1 MRAIGPNITPDVGG
15 IYIHLKSGT
24 RYTVHSVGKVKLPNG
39 EWQLSVNYFRSDGSN
54 LTTYTRT
61 LIDFQASFA
70 DSGDSILIE

>member
-1 MRAIGPNITPDVGG
+1 MKAIGPNIIPDVGS

-24 RYTVHSVGKVKLPNG
+24 RYTVYSVGKVKLPNG

-61 LIDFQASFA
+61 LSDFQASFA

>member
-54 LTTYTRT
+54 LTNYTRT
-61 LIDFQASFA
+61 LIDFQAYFA
-70 DSGDSILIE
+70 YSGYSILIE

>member
-1 MRAIGPNITPDVGG
+1 MKAIGPNITPDVGG

-61 LIDFQASFA
+61 LADFQTSFA
-70 DSGDSILIE
+70 DSGESILIE

>member
-1 MRAIGPNITPDVGG
+1 MRAIGSNIIPDVGG
-15 IYIHLKSGT
+15 IYIHLKSGN

-39 EWQLSVNYFRSDGSN
+39 EWQLSVNYFRSNGSN